1 MRPGPKKPGESAA
14 EYSARVKAM
23 EQRWMSGMGRPKTSG
38 AGPSP
43 VKTPGHVVSD
53 TRGPNYPKIPKNPGE
68 TKTQYLDRVRSE
80 KGGPGPGR
88 GMVAADPGSKEM
100 AARNA
105 AARAAEQKAKAR
117 AAAMAAEKM
126 KRDGSS
132 SGGGRRNMGPG
143 SGGAPVSGGR
153 GMKRGGMVKGKK

>member
-43 VKTPGHVVSD
+43 VKTPGRGVSD
-53 TRGPNYPKIPKNPGE
+53 TRGPNYPKNPVRSGE
-68 TKTQYLDRVRSE
+68 TKTQYLDRVGSE
-80 KGGPGPGR
+80 KRR

-105 AARAAEQKAKAR
+105 TARAAEQKAKAR
-117 AAAMAAEKM
+117 AAAMAAEKL
-126 KRDGSS
+126 KRGGSS
-132 SGGGRRNMGPG
+132 SG
-143 SGGAPVSGGR
+143 
-153 GMKRGGMVKGKK
+153 MKSGGMVKGKK

>member
-1 MRPGPKKPGESAA
+1 MKPAPQRPGESAA
-14 EYSARVKAM
+14 DFKARVKAS
-23 EQRWMSGMGRPKTSG
+23 EERWKAGMGRPKISG
-38 AGPSP
+38 GTPSP

-80 KGGPGPGR
+80 KPR
-88 GMVAADPGSKEM
+88 GMIAADPGSKEL